1 MGVRDRIRERDE
13 RQHVARLEDAL
24 RDELEPGE
32 EIRDWAWGRVHRR
45 GHWLLH
51 LLADK
56 AVPFIDVV
64 IMVPY
69 HIVATDR
76 RILTLP
82 SRRLRSK
89 RPRAIK
95 WAEPFAGVSVE
106 HLHLRRFS
114 LIKFELRHESDGA
127 VLRLEI
133 PRVYHDS
140 VIRIAQALGHDTA
153 GMPAEDTRQVEK
165 TPAHDEAGED
175 AASQQLESSKQA

>member
-13 RQHVARLEDAL
+13 RQHLTRLEDAL
-24 RDELEPGE
+24 RGKLEPGE

-56 AVPFIDVV
+56 VLPFIDVV

-69 HIVATDR
+69 HVVATDR

-82 SRRLRSK
+82 SRRLLPK

-95 WAEPFAGVSVE
+95 WAEPFAGISVE

-114 LIKFELRHESDGA
+114 LIKLALRHETEDT

-153 GMPAEDTRQVEK
+153 EMPAEEISPEVDMAQDDGGVGVT
-165 TPAHDEAGED
+165 AD
-175 AASQQLESSKQA
+175 